1 MRKNPGTSL
10 RERPMT
16 KRVLI
21 DSSVFIEYLKGNPK
35 ALEMMSSLLSEDCEL
50 FINAIIYSEVVF
62 LFSSR
67 TTGLSAFS
75 LKKRPQVVRD
85 SGVEKVLAF
94 LGQFK
99 VAEVSDVVLETASE
113 IIKRH
118 GLPPNDAIILST
130 AKVYGMNLAT
140 LDSDFNVPARSE
152 NVEMYSPKHQ
162 ACP

>member
-1 MRKNPGTSL
+1 
-10 RERPMT
+10 MT

-62 LFSSR
+62 LFLSR

-118 GLPPNDAIILST
+118 GLLPNDAIILPT
-130 AKVYGMNLAT
+130 AKVYGMNIAT

-162 ACP
+162 TCP